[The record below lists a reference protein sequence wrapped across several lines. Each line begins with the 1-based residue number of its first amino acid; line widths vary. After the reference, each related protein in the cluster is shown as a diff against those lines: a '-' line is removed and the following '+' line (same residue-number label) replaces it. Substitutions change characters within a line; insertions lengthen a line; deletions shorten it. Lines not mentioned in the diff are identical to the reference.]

1 MILALNTD
9 LSCINEKEF
18 SNKKNLKKFEQ
29 ISNYLHSNAEWTGW
43 VDYPKKVLKKLPK
56 LEKLAYEVRKK
67 ADVLLV
73 LGIGGSY
80 LGAYAGLTAIEKKSK
95 TEVLFAGLNFS
106 YEEIE
111 KKLLYCKDKEV
122 YVNVISKSGTTTE
135 TMIAFEFVLKFLKK
149 KYKKD
154 FASHIVITTDKNKGY
169 LNDFAKEN
177 NILSLEVP
185 DNIGGR
191 YSVLTDVGLFPFL
204 CGGLDV
210 KSLLGGAKKAS
221 VELSNIS
228 SENPAYRY
236 SLSRYLLNTKKKKQ
250 VEVLSTFYPR
260 LKNIG
265 AWWMQLF
272 AESEGKNKKGLFVS
286 SLNFS
291 TDLHS
296 IGQFIQEGS
305 PILFETFLSVNKI
318 SKDKS
323 ITSVGD
329 KNPIK
334 YLEGK
339 TLQEINL
346 GAELGT
352 IEAHSSAN
360 VPIIKITI
368 NEINEENLGY
378 LFYFFEYSCALS
390 GLLLGIDPFNQPGVE
405 AYKANMKK
413 NLTK

>member
-1 MILALNTD
+1 MN
-9 LSCINEKEF
+9 LSLDTSLSLIKEQEY

-29 ISNYLHSNAEWTGW
+29 ISNYLHSNAEWTAW
-43 VDYPKKVLKKLPK
+43 VNYPQKALKNLPK
-56 LEKLAYEVRKK
+56 LEKLANDVRKK

-80 LGAYAGLTAIEKKSK
+80 LGAYAGLTALNKKSK
-95 TEVLFAGLNFS
+95 TEVLFAGINFS

-111 KKLLYCKDKEV
+111 QKLSYCKDKEV

-135 TMIAFEFVLKFLKK
+135 TMIAFEFVLNFLKK
-149 KYKKD
+149 KYKENYT
-154 FASHIVITTDKNKGY
+154 SHLIITTDKNKGY
-169 LNDFAKEN
+169 LRDFANEN
-177 NILSLEVP
+177 KIISLEVP

-210 KSLLGGAKKAS
+210 KSILAGAKKAS
-221 VELSNIS
+221 IELAKTSADNI
-228 SENPAYRY
+228 AYRY
-236 SLSRYLLNTKKKKQ
+236 ALSRYLLNTKNKKQ
-250 VEVLSTFYPR
+250 IEILSTFYP
-260 LKNIG
+260 KIQNIG
-265 AWWMQLF
+265 AWCMQLF

-318 SKDKS
+318 SKDKK
-323 ITSVGD
+323 ITSVSE

-339 TLQEINL
+339 TVEDVNI
-346 GAELGT
+346 GAEKGT
-352 IEAHSSAN
+352 IEAHASAK
-360 VPIIKITI
+360 VPVLKITLD
-368 NEINEENLGY
+368 EINEENLGY
-378 LFYFFEYSCALS
+378 LFYFFEYSCAIS
-390 GLLLGIDPFNQPGVE
+390 GKLLGVDPFNQPGVE

-413 NLTK
+413 NLTQ